1 MALSG
6 VALVGLPR
14 AARATG
20 GIDVA
25 GAATPHLMR
34 VLLASGSFA
43 APQPLDAWHF
53 AWDGRTYRGTFF
65 TVRLDDG
72 RDGLVNAVP
81 LDAYLYGVMSKEMS
95 PSWPA
100 AAQQAQAIVSRTYAL
115 GRLRPAKA
123 YDVVASESDQQYSGI
138 ESESIAGRAAIDATA
153 GVVVTFAGAPARVA
167 YSSCCGGKT
176 ADAADVWKT
185 PVPYLVGVVDPH
197 CVGTPNYAWRVEV
210 PLALVRS
217 ALGAQLAAAGALRSV
232 ALAGANGPDDRPRLV
247 DFVGDAATFAL
258 TPAALRAA
266 VGATVVRS
274 TFLRDAALMPGNDAV
289 ALAGT
294 GRGHGVGMCQWGARV
309 MADAGTTAAAI
320 VAFYFPG
327 TSLGRA

>member
-1 MALSG
+1 
-6 VALVGLPR
+6 
-14 AARATG
+14 
-20 GIDVA
+20 
-25 GAATPHLMR
+25 MR

-53 AWDGRTYRGTFF
+53 AWDGRTYRGTYDI
-65 TVRLDDG
+65 VRLDDG
-72 RDGLVNAVP
+72 QSGLVNAVP

-95 PSWPA
+95 PSWSP

-138 ESESIAGRAAIDATA
+138 ESESIQGRAAIDATA
-153 GVVVTFAGAPARVA
+153 GIIVTFAGAPARVA

-176 ADAADVWKT
+176 ADAADAWKT
-185 PVPYLVGVVDPH
+185 RVPYLVGVLDPH
-197 CVGTPNYAWRVEV
+197 CVGTPNYSWRVEV
-210 PLALVRS
+210 PMSLVQS
-217 ALGAQLAAAGALRSV
+217 AFGPQLAAVGALRSI
-232 ALAGANGPDDRPRLV
+232 ALAGANGPDDRPRALN
-247 DFVGDAATFAL
+247 FVGDAATYTV
-258 TPAALRAA
+258 TPAALRSAL
-266 VGATVVRS
+266 GATVVRS
-274 TFLRDAALMPGNDAV
+274 TFLREAALVPGNEAA

-309 MADAGTTAAAI
+309 MADAGTRASDI
-320 VAFYFPG
+320 IAFYFPG